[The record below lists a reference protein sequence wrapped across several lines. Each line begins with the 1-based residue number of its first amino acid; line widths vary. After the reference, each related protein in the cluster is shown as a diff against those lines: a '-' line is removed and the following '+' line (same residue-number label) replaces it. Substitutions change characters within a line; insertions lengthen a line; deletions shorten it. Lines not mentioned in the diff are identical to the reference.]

1 MYSYLT
7 KNNYIE
13 TNIQKGFWT
22 GISGTREHTETLTYM
37 INHAWRY
44 QRNLIITW
52 LNLKNAFGE
61 LDHQLTHSVLRY
73 QYIPDHISSLVDY
86 SFYTNYSISIGTS
99 DFITNPVVVEKGVLQ
114 GDTLSLFLT
123 CVSIHW

>member
-1 MYSYLT
+1 
-7 KNNYIE
+7 
-13 TNIQKGFWT
+13 
-22 GISGTREHTETLTYM
+22 M
-37 INHAWRY
+37 IKPEERI
-44 QRNLIITW
+44 R
-52 LNLKNAFGE
+52 E

-123 CVSIHW
+123 CVSIH